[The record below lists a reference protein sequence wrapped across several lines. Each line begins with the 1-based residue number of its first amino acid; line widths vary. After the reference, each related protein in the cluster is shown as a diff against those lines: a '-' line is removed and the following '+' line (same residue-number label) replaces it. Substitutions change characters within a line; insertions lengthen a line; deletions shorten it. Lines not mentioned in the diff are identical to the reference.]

1 MENYLS
7 KLDLERDYDEMMK
20 LMLDKNEIENVKNFF
35 KDVNT
40 KVLLSSFL
48 MKNFNEYFSLSENH
62 DLIKC
67 SKELCKIILNKDL
80 KSFEKVYK
88 SFFDLFTSWRNNDI
102 QEMKQEIEEARD
114 EIEKIMTEHD
124 PVDDA
129 EEQWNHGVK
138 INMKKMDNAVKM
150 LDIYGKTPPKN

>member
-1 MENYLS
+1 MENYLNR
-7 KLDLERDYDEMMK
+7 LDLERDYDEMMK
-20 LMLDKNEIENVKNFF
+20 LMLDKNEIENLKNFF
-35 KDVNT
+35 KDVNV

-48 MKNFNEYFSLSENH
+48 MKNFHEYFSLSIH
-62 DLIKC
+62 DDLIKC

-88 SFFDLFTSWRNNDI
+88 SFFNLFTSWRNNDI
-102 QEMKQEIEEARD
+102 REMKQEIEEARD

-138 INMKKMDNAVKM
+138 INIKKIDNAIKM
-150 LDIYGKTPPKN
+150 LDIYGKTPPKF

>member
-1 MENYLS
+1 MENYLNR
-7 KLDLERDYDEMMK
+7 LDLERDYDEMMK
-20 LMLDKNEIENVKNFF
+20 LMLDKDEIENIKNFF
-35 KDVNT
+35 KDVNV

-48 MKNFNEYFSLSENH
+48 MKNFYNYFSLSENH

-88 SFFDLFTSWRNNDI
+88 SFFNLFTSWRNNDI
-102 QEMKQEIEEARD
+102 REMKQEIEEARG

-138 INMKKMDNAVKM
+138 INIKKIDNAIKM
-150 LDIYGKTPPKN
+150 LDIYGKTPPKF

>member
-1 MENYLS
+1 MENYLI

-20 LMLDKNEIENVKNFF
+20 LMLDKNEIENIKNFF
-35 KDVNT
+35 KDVNV

-48 MKNFNEYFSLSENH
+48 MKNFYNYFSLSENH
-62 DLIKC
+62 NLIKC

-88 SFFDLFTSWRNNDI
+88 SFFNLFTSWRNNDI
-102 QEMKQEIEEARD
+102 REMKQEIEEARG

-138 INMKKMDNAVKM
+138 INIKKIDNAIKM
-150 LDIYGKTPPKN
+150 LDIYGKTPPKI